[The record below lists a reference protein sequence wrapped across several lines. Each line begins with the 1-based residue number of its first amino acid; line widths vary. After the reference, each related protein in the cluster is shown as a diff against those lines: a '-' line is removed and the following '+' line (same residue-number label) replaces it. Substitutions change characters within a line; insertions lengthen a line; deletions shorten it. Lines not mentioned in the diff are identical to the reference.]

1 MFNPFRRLIE
11 VLRKAGATSPEKAIL
26 GKELGLPEE
35 FLNIRSPLPD
45 EINPIVRI
53 GNKFYLS
60 EEKLKAF
67 IEQRGFR
74 SPIRKWIQHTAKVP
88 KGFLRYRV
96 LQKLKEEPM
105 TGAELTS
112 AIENEMYGRWT
123 PKPGSMYPLLKALLQ
138 DGLTQEVP
146 TSDSR
151 ARRYELTEKGRAFL
165 ETEIDES
172 GELRAKLSQG
182 FTPFPFLQLLDPT
195 NDDKLAVSMRNLFLS
210 MDSLRSIMQA
220 NPSPEILSELS
231 KEIDRFASG
240 LKRISKKL
248 DTQSSSEN

>member
-1 MFNPFRRLIE
+1 MFSPFRRLIE
-11 VLRKAGATSPEKAIL
+11 TLREAGATCPEKAIS
-26 GKELGLPEE
+26 GKKLGLPEE
-35 FLNIRSPLPD
+35 LLDLPSPIPD
-45 EINPIVRI
+45 EINPIKRV

-60 EEKLKAF
+60 EEKLAAF

-88 KGFLRYRV
+88 KGYLRYRV
-96 LQKLKEEPM
+96 LQKLKEGPM
-105 TGAELTS
+105 TGAELTTT
-112 AIENEMYGRWT
+112 IEEEMQGRWT
-123 PKPGSMYPLLKALLQ
+123 PKPGSMYPLLKTLLQ

-146 TSDSR
+146 TTDSR

-172 GELRAKLSQG
+172 GELRAKLNQG
-182 FTPFPFLQLLDPT
+182 LATFPFLHLLDPDN
-195 NDDKLAVSMRNLFLS
+195 NDELAVSVRNLFIS
-210 MDSLRSIMQA
+210 MDSLRGILQG

-231 KEIDRFASG
+231 KEINRFSSE

-248 DTQSSSEN
+248 DTQ